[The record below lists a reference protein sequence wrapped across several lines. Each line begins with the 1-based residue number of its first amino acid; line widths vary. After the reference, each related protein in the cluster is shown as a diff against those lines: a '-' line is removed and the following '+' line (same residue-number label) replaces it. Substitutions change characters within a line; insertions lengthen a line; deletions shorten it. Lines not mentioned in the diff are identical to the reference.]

1 MGSIRKTSQFKR
13 SSCNQSSVIMS
24 CYAKIVFLF
33 AIASVAASDEEFG
46 IWMKGPQADMCL
58 NTNITMTGLTSLI
71 SPAGP
76 ATCCRSCQDQD
87 VCSTERNTS
96 KIICGYNPTI
106 AQMCMKE

>member
-1 MGSIRKTSQFKR
+1 MGSIRWTFKPQR
-13 SSCNQSSVIMS
+13 SISHQSSVIMS

-33 AIASVAASDEEFG
+33 AIASVAASDEKFS

-58 NTNITMTGLTSLI
+58 NTNITITGLTNLI
-71 SPAGP
+71 TPAGP
-76 ATCCRSCQDQD
+76 ATCCRFCQDQD
-87 VCSTERNTS
+87 VCSIERNTS

>member
-1 MGSIRKTSQFKR
+1 MGSNRYTLKLQRSTSNQF
-13 SSCNQSSVIMS
+13 SVIMS

-58 NTNITMTGLTSLI
+58 NTNITMTGLTNLI
-71 SPAGP
+71 SPAGQ
-76 ATCCRSCQDQD
+76 ATCCKSCQDQD
-87 VCSTERNTS
+87 VCSIERNTS
-96 KIICGYNPTI
+96 KIICGYNPSI